1 MSIVDVVSLDETGHH
16 RGKYPK
22 NCLSL
27 NPRWITEGELT
38 EASSLGNVEC
48 ILIYLKKVK
57 FAQSCLTLC
66 NPMDYT
72 VHGML

>member
-1 MSIVDVVSLDETGHH
+1 MEDVVSLDETGHH

-22 NCLSL
+22 NCLSP

-48 ILIYLKKVK
+48 ILIHL
-57 FAQSCLTLC
+57 
-66 NPMDYT
+66 
-72 VHGML
+72 